1 MKKNNR
7 DQILLKQS
15 IELKKIGFFGGC
27 FNPPTKVHINLANA
41 LIKSGLVDKVIFVP
55 VGDYYNKQNLVSANH
70 RYNML
75 KLLCNNNK
83 FLDVENIASIHSN
96 ILYATDTFKKI
107 YDKYNELAQIYFI
120 MGSDNFKKMPTWKDY
135 NRIITQYKFIVI
147 QRFEDEEQIKKDNVL
162 YYTPEQIQN
171 MNSTQI
177 REMIKQHQNVEE
189 FLEMQ
194 ELQYIKRNKLYINYK
209 Q

>member
-194 ELQYIKRNKLYINYK
+194 ELQYIKRNKLYIN
-209 Q
+209 

>member
-1 MKKNNR
+1 
-7 DQILLKQS
+7 
-15 IELKKIGFFGGC
+15 
-27 FNPPTKVHINLANA
+27 
-41 LIKSGLVDKVIFVP
+41 
-55 VGDYYNKQNLVSANH
+55 
-70 RYNML
+70 ML

-194 ELQYIKRNKLYINYK
+194 ELQYIKRNKLYIN
-209 Q
+209 

>member
-7 DQILLKQS
+7 DQILLKQT

-171 MNSTQI
+171 MNSTKI

-194 ELQYIKRNKLYINYK
+194 ELQYIKRNKLYIN
-209 Q
+209 

>member
-55 VGDYYNKQNLVSANH
+55 VGDYYNKQNLVSAKH

-83 FLDVENIASIHSN
+83 WLDVENIASIHSN

-194 ELQYIKRNKLYINYK
+194 ELQYIKRNKLYIN
-209 Q
+209 

>member
-7 DQILLKQS
+7 DQILLKQT

-107 YDKYNELAQIYFI
+107 YDKYNQLAQIYFI

-194 ELQYIKRNKLYINYK
+194 ELQYIKRNKLYIN
-209 Q
+209 

>member
-55 VGDYYNKQNLVSANH
+55 VGDYYNKQNLVSAKH

-120 MGSDNFKKMPTWKDY
+120 MGSDNFKKMPTCKDY
-135 NRIITQYKFIVI
+135 NLIITQYKFIVI

-194 ELQYIKRNKLYINYK
+194 ELQYIKRNKLYIN
-209 Q
+209 

>member
-41 LIKSGLVDKVIFVP
+41 LIKLGLVDKVIFVP

-194 ELQYIKRNKLYINYK
+194 ELQYIKRNKLYIN
-209 Q
+209 

>member
-147 QRFEDEEQIKKDNVL
+147 QRFEVEEQIKKDNVL

-194 ELQYIKRNKLYINYK
+194 ELQYIKRNKLYIN
-209 Q
+209 

>member
-107 YDKYNELAQIYFI
+107 YDKYNEIAQIYFI

-194 ELQYIKRNKLYINYK
+194 ELQYIKRNKLYIN
-209 Q
+209 

>member
-96 ILYATDTFKKI
+96 IRYATDTFDKV

-194 ELQYIKRNKLYINYK
+194 ELQYIKRNKLYIN
-209 Q
+209 

>member
-83 FLDVENIASIHSN
+83 FLDVENIASIQSN

-194 ELQYIKRNKLYINYK
+194 ELQYIKRNKLYIN
-209 Q
+209 

>member
-1 MKKNNR
+1 MKKNSR

-194 ELQYIKRNKLYINYK
+194 ELQYIKRNKLYIN
-209 Q
+209 

>member
-55 VGDYYNKQNLVSANH
+55 VGDYYNKQNLVSAKH

-83 FLDVENIASIHSN
+83 CLDVENIASIHSN

-194 ELQYIKRNKLYINYK
+194 ELQYIKRNKLYIN
-209 Q
+209 

>member
-135 NRIITQYKFIVI
+135 NRIITQYKFIMI

-194 ELQYIKRNKLYINYK
+194 ELQYIKRNKLYIN
-209 Q
+209 

>member
-1 MKKNNR
+1 MKKNNK

-194 ELQYIKRNKLYINYK
+194 ELQYIKRNKLYIN
-209 Q
+209 

>member
-55 VGDYYNKQNLVSANH
+55 VGDYYNKQNLVSAKH

-194 ELQYIKRNKLYINYK
+194 ELQYIKRNKLYIN
-209 Q
+209 

>member
-107 YDKYNELAQIYFI
+107 YDKYNQLAQIYFI

-194 ELQYIKRNKLYINYK
+194 ELQYIKRNKLYIN
-209 Q
+209 

>member
-75 KLLCNNNK
+75 KLLCNN
-83 FLDVENIASIHSN
+83 LSLIH
-96 ILYATDTFKKI
+96 I
-107 YDKYNELAQIYFI
+107 
-120 MGSDNFKKMPTWKDY
+120 
-135 NRIITQYKFIVI
+135 
-147 QRFEDEEQIKKDNVL
+147 
-162 YYTPEQIQN
+162 
-171 MNSTQI
+171 
-177 REMIKQHQNVEE
+177 
-189 FLEMQ
+189 
-194 ELQYIKRNKLYINYK
+194 
-209 Q
+209 

>member
-7 DQILLKQS
+7 DQILLKQT

-147 QRFEDEEQIKKDNVL
+147 QRFEDEEQPPRVL
-162 YYTPEQIQN
+162 PF
-171 MNSTQI
+171 
-177 REMIKQHQNVEE
+177 H
-189 FLEMQ
+189 FDG
-194 ELQYIKRNKLYINYK
+194 
-209 Q
+209 

>member
-107 YDKYNELAQIYFI
+107 YDKYNQLAQIYFI

-194 ELQYIKRNKLYINYK
+194 ELQYIKRNKL
-209 Q
+209 

>member
-7 DQILLKQS
+7 DQILLKQT

-194 ELQYIKRNKLYINYK
+194 ELQYIKRNKLYIN
-209 Q
+209 

>member
-1 MKKNNR
+1 MIYVLILFIGITVGLIISKIIVFKKSEVDKEFLN
-7 DQILLKQS
+7 
-15 IELKKIGFFGGC
+15 
-27 FNPPTKVHINLANA
+27 
-41 LIKSGLVDKVIFVP
+41 LVDKVIFVP

-107 YDKYNELAQIYFI
+107 YDKYNQLAQIYFI

-194 ELQYIKRNKLYINYK
+194 ELQYIKRNKLYIN
-209 Q
+209 

>member
-27 FNPPTKVHINLANA
+27 FNQPTKVHINLANA

-194 ELQYIKRNKLYINYK
+194 ELQYIKRNKLYIN
-209 Q
+209 

>member
-27 FNPPTKVHINLANA
+27 FNPPTKVHINLASA

-194 ELQYIKRNKLYINYK
+194 ELQYIKRNKLYIN
-209 Q
+209 

>member
-1 MKKNNR
+1 
-7 DQILLKQS
+7 
-15 IELKKIGFFGGC
+15 
-27 FNPPTKVHINLANA
+27 
-41 LIKSGLVDKVIFVP
+41 
-55 VGDYYNKQNLVSANH
+55 
-70 RYNML
+70 ML

-194 ELQYIKRNKLYINYK
+194 ELQYIKRNKLYINQK